1 MDLGCQLLKSYE
13 VIASTVNVHT
23 PMDETKTIS
32 VMGPDEV
39 NEILRQHDSGMD
51 VALQRAKVWSK
62 YLKDIIYY
70 IDKKAQ
76 LETDFSKN
84 LIRLAQ
90 TTKSTI
96 VEDALLP
103 LQSVYCLLLNMDSDY
118 AASCQKTQ
126 AQLQTDKFIRPL
138 ATRRAEHDKI
148 RKSIKESWNREVKKM
163 QESIS
168 NLRKAQSLFYKSKQE
183 NEKAREM
190 ANKAETEMNIQGSS
204 STISTKVDKRKKI
217 VEDTM
222 NRVVKRWRLDCHC
235 CSCALHLHRI
245 FKHIPPSQ
253 TCTNQL
259 ELGIEN
265 DPDQFLP
272 VLLACETEISY
283 RAHVDETNA
292 KNKELDKIKGD
303 LLSKV
308 YEQILLCDETI
319 KNVTVEYFD
328 LLHNMTA
335 SVPLQFKR
343 LSESSKQ
350 YTPASKYAE
359 FVRRLPSNGTH
370 QTEEELFVFKP
381 YIPTTKSSDDK
392 KTYLTNS
399 PSYSSEAPSQEG
411 SPSCYDISDGTHGNS
426 GSRGVNM
433 KDWSSGDLA
442 SDSDSSPSAE
452 SSPPVSPRGPIA
464 LQTSNVN
471 SLEDLVHGDG
481 EDSEYSQTKSQKVS
495 DSTSSIKSTFFG
507 KHCHTFGIKLEDHLK
522 TFNTDVPLIIKKCL
536 GEIERKGIT
545 IKGIYRVSGV
555 KSKVE
560 NLCMQFEAD
569 PDGVDL
575 EQQHPN
581 VITSVLKMY
590 LRQLP
595 EPLLTFDAYGG
606 FIQTAKEINAGTISG
621 EKIIEKLKELIG
633 QLPPANSKT
642 TSLLISHL
650 QQVSTESDENQMNAS
665 NLGIVFGP
673 TLLRPYEGT
682 PLSSLVD
689 TYYQTMSVELLIKH
703 ADELFGE
710 KTETV
715 IIPSQESTTA
725 KEKHE
730 RVPSTKSSKKSG
742 GSQEESPTLEQ
753 LASESFAVSSAL
765 PVSVADNASTT
776 TTTIITTSTTT
787 TTTTTINNT
796 ITTTTTTTSTS
807 PLAQTTTITTTT
819 SHDPISSAAITMP
832 STAAS
837 KTNVDRIDG
846 KFHFPL
852 QLEIQ
857 GEKLEKQ
864 QQLPVQQERQL
875 QQQQHQRLRLQQ
887 QQLRQKQY
895 LPLHHHEVHLTEPK
909 SFHLSPTNKQ
919 KPYHESPNFDVGKKN
934 DHRKLTETRSL
945 PFLLRSEQKAL
956 DQRAI
961 PTSQKTDAKIHYYP
975 SNHSDE
981 GVRLTAARSLD
992 TVTSFNPA
1000 TTSKPGK
1007 PASEHIEVPL
1017 SALRHIKSPPVVT
1030 AKVCVKTTALK
1041 PNQPRH
1047 REEILDLLPGISP
1060 SSASN
1065 SKTSVHRTVSAN
1077 SPVVLTSIIPI
1088 EPKMQASETA
1098 LTNKPTSSKSSSPS
1112 VTPTDSLDSSSSE
1125 LLIPLARSPSD
1136 DRQPRF
1142 V

>member
-1 MDLGCQLLKSYE
+1 MNVNCEETPFIYVNQDDIIHLTQEVKNFSDALAKLKCVFTDGTVCGDEIKVAAHEQLGEVLFTLRQVLEKYFALQSEDLFETAGNLINKIKNYNYESSISSGSTQSFCDCIDKLALAFSSSVSEYLMGDVEPLYTGDIAKSKSYE

-23 PMDETKTIS
+23 PMDETKTIN

-76 LETDFSKN
+76 LETDYSKN

-103 LQSVYCLLLNMDSDY
+103 LQSVYCLLFNMDMDY

-126 AQLQTDKFIRPL
+126 TQLQTDKFIRPL

-148 RKSIKESWNREVKKM
+148 RKNIKESWNREVKKM

-222 NRVVKRWRLDCHC
+222 NR
-235 CSCALHLHRI
+235 AY
-245 FKHIPPSQ
+245 
-253 TCTNQL
+253 
-259 ELGIEN
+259 
-265 DPDQFLP
+265 
-272 VLLACETEISY
+272 ETEHSY
-283 RAHVDETNA
+283 RAHIDETNA
-292 KNKELDKIKGD
+292 KHKELDKIKGH

-359 FVRRLPSNGTH
+359 YVRRLPSNGAH
-370 QTEEELFVFKP
+370 QIEEEVFKP
-381 YIPTTKSSDDK
+381 YIPTTKPDDK
-392 KTYLTNS
+392 KPYVTNS

-411 SPSCYDISDGTHGNS
+411 SPSCYDITDGTHGNS
-426 GSRGVNM
+426 GSRGSNI
-433 KDWSSGDLA
+433 KEWSSGDLA
-442 SDSDSSPSAE
+442 SDSDSTPSAE

-464 LQTSNVN
+464 LQTSSVN

-481 EDSEYSQTKSQKVS
+481 EDSEYSQTKSQKAS
-495 DSTSSIKSTFFG
+495 DTSSGVKLHQTFLG
-507 KHCHTFGIKLEDHLK
+507 KHCHTFGVNLEDHLK
-522 TFNTDVPLIIKKCL
+522 TFNTDVPHIIKKCL

-560 NLCMQFEAD
+560 SLCKQFEAD

-621 EKIIEKLKELIG
+621 EKIIDKLKELIG
-633 QLPPANSKT
+633 QLPPANYKT

-650 QQVSTESDENQMNAS
+650 RQVSKESDENQMNAS

-703 ADELFGE
+703 SDELFGE

-753 LASESFAVSSAL
+753 LV
-765 PVSVADNASTT
+765 
-776 TTTIITTSTTT
+776 
-787 TTTTTINNT
+787 
-796 ITTTTTTTSTS
+796 
-807 PLAQTTTITTTT
+807 
-819 SHDPISSAAITMP
+819 
-832 STAAS
+832 
-837 KTNVDRIDG
+837 
-846 KFHFPL
+846 
-852 QLEIQ
+852 
-857 GEKLEKQ
+857 
-864 QQLPVQQERQL
+864 
-875 QQQQHQRLRLQQ
+875 
-887 QQLRQKQY
+887 
-895 LPLHHHEVHLTEPK
+895 
-909 SFHLSPTNKQ
+909 
-919 KPYHESPNFDVGKKN
+919 
-934 DHRKLTETRSL
+934 
-945 PFLLRSEQKAL
+945 
-956 DQRAI
+956 
-961 PTSQKTDAKIHYYP
+961 
-975 SNHSDE
+975 
-981 GVRLTAARSLD
+981 
-992 TVTSFNPA
+992 
-1000 TTSKPGK
+1000 
-1007 PASEHIEVPL
+1007 
-1017 SALRHIKSPPVVT
+1017 
-1030 AKVCVKTTALK
+1030 
-1041 PNQPRH
+1041 
-1047 REEILDLLPGISP
+1047 
-1060 SSASN
+1060 
-1065 SKTSVHRTVSAN
+1065 
-1077 SPVVLTSIIPI
+1077 
-1088 EPKMQASETA
+1088 
-1098 LTNKPTSSKSSSPS
+1098 
-1112 VTPTDSLDSSSSE
+1112 SE
-1125 LLIPLARSPSD
+1125 LP
-1136 DRQPRF
+1136 
-1142 V
+1142 

>member
-1 MDLGCQLLKSYE
+1 MNVNCEETPFIYVNQDDIIHLTQEVKNFSDALAKLKCVFTDGTVCGDEIKVAAHEQLGEVLFTLRQVLEKYFALQSEDLFETAGNLINKIKNYNYESSISSGSTQSFCDCIDKLALAFSSSVSEYLMGDVEPLYTGDIAKSKSYE

-23 PMDETKTIS
+23 PMDETKTIN
-32 VMGPDEV
+32 VLGPDEV

-76 LETDFSKN
+76 LETDYSKN

-103 LQSVYCLLLNMDSDY
+103 LQSVYCLLFNMDMDY

-126 AQLQTDKFIRPL
+126 TQLQTDKFIRPL

-148 RKSIKESWNREVKKM
+148 RKNIKESWNREVKKM

-190 ANKAETEMNIQGSS
+190 ANKAETEMNVQGSS

-222 NRVVKRWRLDCHC
+222 NR
-235 CSCALHLHRI
+235 AY
-245 FKHIPPSQ
+245 
-253 TCTNQL
+253 
-259 ELGIEN
+259 
-265 DPDQFLP
+265 
-272 VLLACETEISY
+272 ETEHSY
-283 RAHVDETNA
+283 RAHIDETNA
-292 KNKELDKIKGD
+292 KHKELDKIKGH

-359 FVRRLPSNGTH
+359 YVRRLPSNGAH
-370 QTEEELFVFKP
+370 QIEEEVFKP
-381 YIPTTKSSDDK
+381 YIPTTKPDDK
-392 KTYLTNS
+392 KPYVTNS

-411 SPSCYDISDGTHGNS
+411 SPSCYDITDGTHGNS
-426 GSRGVNM
+426 GSRGSNI
-433 KDWSSGDLA
+433 KEWSSGDLA
-442 SDSDSSPSAE
+442 SDSDSTPSAE

-464 LQTSNVN
+464 LQTSSVN

-481 EDSEYSQTKSQKVS
+481 EDSEYSQTKSQKAS
-495 DSTSSIKSTFFG
+495 DTSSGVKLHQTFLG
-507 KHCHTFGIKLEDHLK
+507 KHCHTFGVNLEDHLK
-522 TFNTDVPLIIKKCL
+522 TFNTDVPHIIKKCL

-560 NLCMQFEAD
+560 SLCKQFEAD

-621 EKIIEKLKELIG
+621 EKIIDKLKELIG
-633 QLPPANSKT
+633 QLPPANYKT

-650 QQVSTESDENQMNAS
+650 RQVSKESDENQMNAS

-703 ADELFGE
+703 SDELFGE

-753 LASESFAVSSAL
+753 LV
-765 PVSVADNASTT
+765 
-776 TTTIITTSTTT
+776 
-787 TTTTTINNT
+787 
-796 ITTTTTTTSTS
+796 
-807 PLAQTTTITTTT
+807 
-819 SHDPISSAAITMP
+819 
-832 STAAS
+832 
-837 KTNVDRIDG
+837 
-846 KFHFPL
+846 
-852 QLEIQ
+852 
-857 GEKLEKQ
+857 
-864 QQLPVQQERQL
+864 
-875 QQQQHQRLRLQQ
+875 
-887 QQLRQKQY
+887 
-895 LPLHHHEVHLTEPK
+895 
-909 SFHLSPTNKQ
+909 
-919 KPYHESPNFDVGKKN
+919 
-934 DHRKLTETRSL
+934 
-945 PFLLRSEQKAL
+945 
-956 DQRAI
+956 
-961 PTSQKTDAKIHYYP
+961 
-975 SNHSDE
+975 
-981 GVRLTAARSLD
+981 
-992 TVTSFNPA
+992 
-1000 TTSKPGK
+1000 
-1007 PASEHIEVPL
+1007 
-1017 SALRHIKSPPVVT
+1017 
-1030 AKVCVKTTALK
+1030 
-1041 PNQPRH
+1041 
-1047 REEILDLLPGISP
+1047 
-1060 SSASN
+1060 
-1065 SKTSVHRTVSAN
+1065 
-1077 SPVVLTSIIPI
+1077 
-1088 EPKMQASETA
+1088 
-1098 LTNKPTSSKSSSPS
+1098 
-1112 VTPTDSLDSSSSE
+1112 SE
-1125 LLIPLARSPSD
+1125 LP
-1136 DRQPRF
+1136 
-1142 V
+1142 

>member
-1 MDLGCQLLKSYE
+1 MWLKSHLLLVAHLFICSPGHLLLTWSTAVMVAQISYE

-76 LETDFSKN
+76 LEYLDPIMHEAVFTKMRPTCVSLAGHVYVHVCVCEHFYLCVYLNECN

-222 NRVVKRWRLDCHC
+222 NR
-235 CSCALHLHRI
+235 
-245 FKHIPPSQ
+245 
-253 TCTNQL
+253 
-259 ELGIEN
+259 
-265 DPDQFLP
+265 
-272 VLLACETEISY
+272 ACETEISY

-292 KNKELDKIKGD
+292 KNKELDKIKVTKTFGDILCLSGPVKPSETVVMADAGVGSVAPMLVACKKHSLHSQSGWHWEGHPAVETLPNQIRSEPGAAYQFSVKPSNPYQHGKQTLNDDDNIYGD

-715 IIPSQESTTA
+715 IIPSQESKIVVAAVVVVLVPGTTA

-819 SHDPISSAAITMP
+819 SHDPISSAWVGRFDWGLVNQMATPDSNLIWQSFYSWIP
-832 STAAS
+832 
-837 KTNVDRIDG
+837 
-846 KFHFPL
+846 F
-852 QLEIQ
+852 
-857 GEKLEKQ
+857 
-864 QQLPVQQERQL
+864 
-875 QQQQHQRLRLQQ
+875 
-887 QQLRQKQY
+887 
-895 LPLHHHEVHLTEPK
+895 LTPTTLYVY
-909 SFHLSPTNKQ
+909 LSPLCRKHLEQ
-919 KPYHESPNFDVGKKN
+919 VSSPRITCSFDSPLPRVIVSAS
-934 DHRKLTETRSL
+934 LTHQIC
-945 PFLLRSEQKAL
+945 LR
-956 DQRAI
+956 D
-961 PTSQKTDAKIHYYP
+961 
-975 SNHSDE
+975 
-981 GVRLTAARSLD
+981 
-992 TVTSFNPA
+992 
-1000 TTSKPGK
+1000 TSK
-1007 PASEHIEVPL
+1007 
-1017 SALRHIKSPPVVT
+1017 VV
-1030 AKVCVKTTALK
+1030 
-1041 PNQPRH
+1041 
-1047 REEILDLLPGISP
+1047 
-1060 SSASN
+1060 
-1065 SKTSVHRTVSAN
+1065 
-1077 SPVVLTSIIPI
+1077 
-1088 EPKMQASETA
+1088 
-1098 LTNKPTSSKSSSPS
+1098 
-1112 VTPTDSLDSSSSE
+1112 
-1125 LLIPLARSPSD
+1125 SD
-1136 DRQPRF
+1136 HYFPFSD
-1142 V
+1142 